1 MRVLKF
7 LAALAVI
14 AVPLSIVARA
24 SGPAPGECGEYM
36 YWKHGKCLDARNAAP
51 ESWPD
56 QMAKKKAT
64 W

>member
-14 AVPLSIVARA
+14 AVPLTIIARA

-51 ESWPD
+51 ES
-56 QMAKKKAT
+56 
-64 W
+64 